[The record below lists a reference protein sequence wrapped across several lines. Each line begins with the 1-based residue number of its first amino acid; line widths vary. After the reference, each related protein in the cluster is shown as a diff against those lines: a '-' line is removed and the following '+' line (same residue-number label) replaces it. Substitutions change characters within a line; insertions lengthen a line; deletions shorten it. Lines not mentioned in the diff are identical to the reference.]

1 MKSLPSKLLSRRSLL
16 TKSATSFGAMQF
28 LDFSI
33 FGQDAPSNRLNLAGI
48 GIGGMGK
55 GNLRQ
60 CSGENIAALC
70 DVDERHSVK
79 VRNAYAEAK
88 FYTDYREMLASESD
102 LDGVVIA
109 TPDHTHAMITQAAM
123 EKGLHVYTQKPL
135 TRTVHE
141 ARVITQ
147 MAAKSPEIQT
157 QMGNQ
162 GRSSNS
168 IRQLKEWIDA
178 GAIGN
183 VTEVRAW
190 TDRPV
195 GGQWY
200 STFPLTGRPEEA
212 IEVPPFL
219 DWDTWIGPAPH
230 RPFHTVYH
238 PHTWRAFYDFGT
250 GPLGDMGCH
259 ILDPTF
265 YALDLG
271 APETVEA
278 TSTHWEEKISSE
290 TYPRATRI
298 RYRFPARGDKP
309 PVTINWSDGRL
320 LPFRPPGVSNDV
332 KLPASGALII
342 GDEGVIMHGSHGA
355 QGLTLLPEEKNK
367 KFQANLPPE
376 TIPRVEGSH
385 EGDWIRACKDGKP
398 ASGNFAYGGALTEM
412 VLLGVLASRVPNQR
426 LEWDT
431 ASMRFTNHD
440 GANKLVAP
448 PYREGWTLK
457 G

>member
-1 MKSLPSKLLSRRSLL
+1 MKPNPSTSRSRRSVL
-16 TKSATSFGAMQF
+16 TKGAAAFAGMQF
-28 LDFSI
+28 LDFPV
-33 FGQDAPSNRLNLAGI
+33 FGQDAPGNKINLAGI

-55 GNLRQ
+55 ANLRQ
-60 CSGENIAALC
+60 CSGENIGALC
-70 DVDERHSVK
+70 DVDERHSAK
-79 VRNAYAEAK
+79 VRAK
-88 FYTDYREMLASESD
+88 YPDANFYVNYQEMLDGEKD

-109 TPDHTHAMITQAAM
+109 TPDHTHAVVTQAAM
-123 EKGLHVYTQKPL
+123 DKGLHVYTQKPL

-141 ARVITQ
+141 ARVITE
-147 MAAKSPEIQT
+147 MAAKKPDIQT

-168 IRQLKEWIDA
+168 IRQLKEWIEA

-200 STFPLTGRPEEA
+200 STFPITGRPEEE

-219 DWDTWIGPAPH
+219 DWDTWIGPASY

-259 ILDPTF
+259 ILDPAF

-271 APETVEA
+271 APDTVEA
-278 TSTHWEEKISSE
+278 TSTHWEEKVSAE
-290 TYPRATRI
+290 TYPRATRV
-298 RYRFPARGDKP
+298 RYQFPARNGKP
-309 PVTINWSDGRL
+309 AVTLNWSDGRL
-320 LPFRPPGVSNDV
+320 LPYRPPGVTNDV
-332 KLPASGALII
+332 KLPASGALFI
-342 GDEGVIMHGSHGA
+342 GDEGVILHGSHGA
-355 QGLTLLPEEKNK
+355 SGLKLLPEEKNR
-367 KFQANLPPE
+367 KFQANRPPE
-376 TIPRVEGSH
+376 TIPRVQGGH
-385 EGDWIRACKDGKP
+385 EKDWIRACKDGKP
-398 ASGNFAYGGALTEM
+398 ASSNFSYGGALTEM
-412 VLLGVLASRVPNQR
+412 VLLGVLAIRVPNQR
-426 LEWDT
+426 LEWD
-431 ASMRFTNHD
+431 AKAMRFTNHE
-440 GANKLVAP
+440 GANELISP
-448 PYREGWTLK
+448 PYREGWELK